1 MNYNFKLE
9 NDVLT
14 VSLEGRLDT
23 DAATAFETELSAK
36 CKEYPH
42 GSLVF
47 DASELQY
54 IASSGLRIML
64 KMAKTEKNFK
74 IENLIPA
81 VYSVFEMT
89 GFPKIMNI
97 TIKLQQTDTGVDKI
111 PFSTL

>member
-23 DAATAFETELSAK
+23 DAAAVFETELSAK

-47 DASELQY
+47 DASELQ
-54 IASSGLRIML
+54 S
-64 KMAKTEKNFK
+64 
-74 IENLIPA
+74 
-81 VYSVFEMT
+81 
-89 GFPKIMNI
+89 
-97 TIKLQQTDTGVDKI
+97 
-111 PFSTL
+111 